1 MNINNNQVASVLQR
15 AVQSLLARGLNDPRV
30 RGLISVT
37 KVELSEDRSQAVI
50 GVSILP
56 EKHVDL
62 TMHGLKHAADH
73 IRYRLGREVKLRRIP
88 RLVFKL
94 DHSLKKQSKVLA
106 AIANA
111 RFMDRV
117 GDDVTAPEQESNNSR
132 SEVSES

>member
-1 MNINNNQVASVLQR
+1 MNVNSSQVTSVLQR
-15 AVQSLLARGLNDPRV
+15 AVQSLLTRGLSDPRV
-30 RGLISVT
+30 RGLITVT

-56 EKHVDL
+56 EKHVEL

-73 IRYRLGREVKLRRIP
+73 IRYQVSRDVKLRRVP

-94 DHSLKKQSKVLA
+94 DKSLKKQSEVLA

-111 RFMDRV
+111 RLMDRV
-117 GDDVTAPEQESNNSR
+117 ADDETAPELETNNSR